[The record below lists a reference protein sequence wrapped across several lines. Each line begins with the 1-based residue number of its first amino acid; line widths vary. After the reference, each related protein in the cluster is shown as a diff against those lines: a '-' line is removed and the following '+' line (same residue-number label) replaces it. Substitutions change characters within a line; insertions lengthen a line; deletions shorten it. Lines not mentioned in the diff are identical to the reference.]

1 VRAEG
6 QLIRLTGTGVA
17 GHPAGRRMVFVQEP
31 ERSDETFYAV
41 LPRMPEPKR

>member
-1 VRAEG
+1 
-6 QLIRLTGTGVA
+6 
-17 GHPAGRRMVFVQEP
+17 VFVQEP